1 MVTLYERTLPPD
13 DPERLFAMQ
22 IHSMAA
28 SGLGRIAEGRRLA
41 DSLLLRDFRKGG
53 ITTTFP
59 VLVGITPRASVEHH
73 ESRLR
78 AMTDR
83 PVANMVLAQLAL
95 ARGDPATAK
104 AILARALASDS
115 VKASPVARS
124 LLEATKGWADL
135 VEGDTAEGIRRI
147 EAGLRQPGALL
158 ADAPTDPLLLQWA
171 LALAARPETRAEGI
185 RRLRFGF
192 DDAPDLLPLTFLAL
206 GQAYDAEGNRAEAA
220 HFYSSFLRLWD
231 RADPELQS
239 WVQRAREAL
248 SAEPVAR

>member
-41 DSLLLRDFRKGG
+41 DSLLLRDFWKGS

-59 VLVGITPRASVEHH
+59 ILVGITPRAPVEHL

-83 PVANMVLAQLAL
+83 PVANMVLAELAL
-95 ARGDPATAK
+95 ARRDPATAR
-104 AILARALASDS
+104 AILTRALASDS

-124 LLEATKGWADL
+124 LLDATKGWVDL
-135 VEGDTAEGIRRI
+135 VEGDTTSGIRRI
-147 EAGLRQPGALL
+147 ETGLRQPGALL
-158 ADAPTDPLLLQWA
+158 ADAPTEPLLLQWA
-171 LALAARPETRAEGI
+171 LALAARPDTRAEGI
-185 RRLRFGF
+185 RRLRYGF
-192 DDAPDLLPLTFLAL
+192 SADLFPLTFFAL
-206 GQAYDAEGNRAEAA
+206 GQAYDAEGNRAEAV

-231 RADPELQS
+231 RADPELRP
-239 WVQRAREAL
+239 WVQQAREAL

>member
-1 MVTLYERTLPPD
+1 
-13 DPERLFAMQ
+13 
-22 IHSMAA
+22 
-28 SGLGRIAEGRRLA
+28 
-41 DSLLLRDFRKGG
+41 
-53 ITTTFP
+53 
-59 VLVGITPRASVEHH
+59 
-73 ESRLR
+73 
-78 AMTDR
+78 MTDR
-83 PVANMVLAQLAL
+83 PVANMVLAELAL

-124 LLEATKGWADL
+124 LLDATKGWADL
-135 VEGDTAEGIRRI
+135 VEGDTASGIRRI

-171 LALAARPETRAEGI
+171 LALAARPDTRAEGI
-185 RRLRFGF
+185 RRLRYGF
-192 DDAPDLLPLTFLAL
+192 NDAPDLFPLTFFAL
-206 GQAYDAEGNRAEAA
+206 GQAYDAEGNRAEAV

-231 RADPELQS
+231 RADPELRP